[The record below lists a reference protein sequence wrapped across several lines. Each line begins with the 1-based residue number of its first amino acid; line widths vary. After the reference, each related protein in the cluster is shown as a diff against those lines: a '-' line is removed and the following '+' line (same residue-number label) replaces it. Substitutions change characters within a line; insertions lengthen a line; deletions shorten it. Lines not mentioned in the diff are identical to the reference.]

1 MRGHSKLG
9 HPKVLLKI
17 TICSLKIIGLRNTV
31 SSNGENL
38 RPEVGFLMSP
48 FTLTHL
54 SPLHSSVA
62 RDMLVTRAR
71 CLRHLVPAAS
81 PSASQSLGPQP
92 RTPHQPPW
100 HERLG
105 TLGDV
110 LLGPLTFPSTWLI
123 RKL

>member
-1 MRGHSKLG
+1 MR
-9 HPKVLLKI
+9 PEVLLKI

-31 SSNGENL
+31 FSNGENL
-38 RPEVGFLMSP
+38 RPEVGFLMSR

-54 SPLHSSVA
+54 SPLHSSAA

-71 CLRHLVPAAS
+71 CLRYLVPAAS
-81 PSASQSLGPQP
+81 PSASQSLGAQP
-92 RTPHQPPW
+92 RIPQQRPRYEH
-100 HERLG
+100 LG

>member
-1 MRGHSKLG
+1 MRGRSKLG
-9 HPKVLLKI
+9 RPKVLLKI

-31 SSNGENL
+31 SSSGENL

-48 FTLTHL
+48 FALTHL
-54 SPLHSSVA
+54 SLLHSSA
-62 RDMLVTRAR
+62 AQGTLVTRAR

-81 PSASQSLGPQP
+81 PSAFQSLGAQP
-92 RTPHQPPW
+92 RTPQQPPW

-123 RKL
+123 HKL

>member
-9 HPKVLLKI
+9 HPEVLLRI
-17 TICSLKIIGLRNTV
+17 TIWSLKIIGLRNTV

-54 SPLHSSVA
+54 SPLHSSAA
-62 RDMLVTRAR
+62 RDTLVTRAR

-92 RTPHQPPW
+92 HTPQQPPW

-123 RKL
+123 HKL